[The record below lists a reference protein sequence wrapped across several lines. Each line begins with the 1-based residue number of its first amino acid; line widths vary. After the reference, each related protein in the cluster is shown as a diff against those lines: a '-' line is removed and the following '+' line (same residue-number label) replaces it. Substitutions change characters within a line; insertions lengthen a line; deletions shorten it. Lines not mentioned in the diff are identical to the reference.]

1 MIRLICLMLTLGSA
15 SIAIASDEKSG
26 RFFEDQPDVTDDFQI
41 HFNYLLATDSEDREL
56 DINGKMEAIVLKM
69 NDVMEKATASHKIG
83 SQFNQRPGD
92 GIARKYKLDY
102 RADGSLDITFIRLN
116 KKFKELHKY
125 ANNDIVPYL
134 YFEQGQTNPKKIY
147 FNFADFNSVDGG
159 EAGVGFGS
167 LFLRNKS
174 VKSDNRKLLI
184 GLHELLHTQ
193 GMGYNCI
200 PGVQGNGNSHYANRE
215 IRYMLNS
222 GKKLGPIY
230 AHDEEKCPQLKDSV
244 YLTPTSNDPYDPYQ
258 LNCLFKLGKYNHPK
272 FLNVLETLKAKGA
285 YEWRTRFGPSCKTRD
300 MSRDSEGYYLFGSNT
315 NILNTY

>member
-1 MIRLICLMLTLGSA
+1 
-15 SIAIASDEKSG
+15 
-26 RFFEDQPDVTDDFQI
+26 
-41 HFNYLLATDSEDREL
+41 
-56 DINGKMEAIVLKM
+56 MEAIVLKM

-92 GIARKYKLDY
+92 GIARKYRFDY

-258 LNCLFKLGKYNHPK
+258 LNCWFKLANITTRS
-272 FLNVLETLKAKGA
+272 FTLGDVEGKGA
-285 YEWRTRFGPSCKTRD
+285 YEWRTRFGLVAKTRD
-300 MSRDSEGYYLFGSNT
+300 MSRDSGRLLLFGSNRT
-315 NILNTY
+315 SRKPTSILFNLRRRRQ